1 MNAKLNS
8 QYVENYA
15 AKYSQKICDAYFS
28 QKKYMTGQ
36 EIMQLTASSQVNFFV
51 IKSLF
56 EAWQLELEKLKSNPY
71 FDYRDKNVH
80 EALKDFMNV
89 LSRTIKIEREHFEP
103 LLAEAAA
110 YSILLAVDPVAYF
123 SEEFEKT
130 PEEQLP
136 NYIRENKKYFKWHT
150 SLVNNLVDRAGLGY
164 SVKAYKSAVS
174 HNFEQQEQ
182 TLEKAETLLKSMDA
196 VQPLD
201 FSKLV
206 VGDETKK
213 ETITENKSTSEEV
226 LAAKEKEVEL
236 KQPDIKEKIVEHP
249 QEEVVEE
256 VKIKE
261 PEMVQAT
268 TYSSGSSGKNIDP
281 LKAWA
286 RFENEE
292 YSIMKGTIK
301 ELSESLGIN
310 QRIMFTKELFE
321 GNPDLLTHALKSIDK
336 CENFVEAIEIINQRY
351 VSELDWDKESE
362 SVIEFL
368 QLVFR
373 KFDHRG

>member
-15 AKYSQKICDAYFS
+15 AQYSQKVCETYFS

-36 EIMQLTASSQVNFFV
+36 EIMQLTASPQVNFFV

-80 EALKDFMNV
+80 EAMKEFMNV
-89 LSRTIKIEREHFEP
+89 LSRIIKIERQHFEP

-130 PEEQLP
+130 PEEHLP
-136 NYIRENKKYFKWHT
+136 NYIRENKKYFKWHA
-150 SLVNNLVDRAGLGY
+150 SLINSLMDRAGLGY

-174 HNFEQQEQ
+174 HNFEQQKES
-182 TLEKAETLLKSMDA
+182 LEKAESLLKSMDA
-196 VQPLD
+196 VIPLD
-201 FSKLV
+201 FSKLSLN
-206 VGDETKK
+206 EQSEKK
-213 ETITENKSTSEEV
+213 ETSENNTPKVEQEAPT
-226 LAAKEKEVEL
+226 AKVTVEQADV
-236 KQPDIKEKIVEHP
+236 K
-249 QEEVVEE
+249 EEVVTE
-256 VKIKE
+256 VKVRKDVE
-261 PEMVQAT
+261 VKVSNFAP
-268 TYSSGSSGKNIDP
+268 GKGIDP

-292 YSIMKGTIK
+292 YSIMKGSIK

-310 QRIMFTKELFE
+310 QKIMFTKELFE

-336 CENFVEAIEIINQRY
+336 CENFVEAIEVINQRY
-351 VSELDWDKESE
+351 VSELGWEKESD
-362 SVIEFL
+362 SVNEFL

>member
-15 AKYSQKICDAYFS
+15 AQYSQKVCETYFS

-36 EIMQLTASSQVNFFV
+36 EIMQLTASPQVNFFV

-80 EALKDFMNV
+80 EAMKEFMNV
-89 LSRTIKIEREHFEP
+89 LSRTIKIERQHFEP

-130 PEEQLP
+130 PEEHLP
-136 NYIRENKKYFKWHT
+136 NYIRENKKYFKWHA
-150 SLVNNLVDRAGLGY
+150 SLINSLMDRAGLGY

-174 HNFEQQEQ
+174 HNFEQQKES
-182 TLEKAETLLKSMDA
+182 LEKAESLLKSMDA
-196 VQPLD
+196 VIPLD
-201 FSKLV
+201 FSKLSLN
-206 VGDETKK
+206 EQSEKK
-213 ETITENKSTSEEV
+213 ETSENNTPKVELEAPTAKVTVEQADVKEEV
-226 LAAKEKEVEL
+226 LEQPKEEVVTEVKVRKEVE
-236 KQPDIKEKIVEHP
+236 
-249 QEEVVEE
+249 
-256 VKIKE
+256 VKVSNFA
-261 PEMVQAT
+261 P
-268 TYSSGSSGKNIDP
+268 GKGIDP

-292 YSIMKGTIK
+292 YSIMKGSIK

-310 QRIMFTKELFE
+310 QKIMFTKELFE

-336 CENFVEAIEIINQRY
+336 CENFVEAIEVINQRY
-351 VSELDWDKESE
+351 VSELGWEKESD
-362 SVIEFL
+362 SVNEFL